1 MLHNSFPHANIPL
14 PLLKRHLARLVR
26 GHIPRLSW
34 QRMCHSPEF
43 EELCRYYQ
51 LGMLSQTSFIAYTS
65 QLERLFTRTIK

>member
-1 MLHNSFPHANIPL
+1 MLHDSFPHTSTPL
-14 PLLKRHLARLVR
+14 PLLQRQLARLVR

-51 LGMLSQTSFIAYTS
+51 LGMLSHAAFVTYTS
-65 QLERLFTRTIK
+65 QLERLFTREAK